1 MSPKAIEIDD
11 TDRQIIA
18 LLRDNARRSFQDIGG
33 RVALTAPAVK
43 RRVDRLERAG
53 IIRGYT
59 ASVDPGSLGWGAHA
73 FVALFCEGR
82 MSAAEVRE
90 AVAAHPEV
98 EGAYTIAGEASA
110 VLHVRAVDMKHLE
123 QALERIR
130 DTPGVLRTQTQVVLS
145 TLFERAAEEA

>member
-1 MSPKAIEIDD
+1 MKTETVVIDD
-11 TDRQIIA
+11 IDRQIIA
-18 LLRDNARRSFQDIGG
+18 LLRDNARRSFQDIGNQ
-33 RVALTAPAVK
+33 VALTAPAVK

-73 FVALFCEGR
+73 FVSLFCEGR

-90 AVAAHPEV
+90 AVMRHPEV
-98 EGAYTIAGEASA
+98 EGAYTIAGEPSA

-123 QALERIR
+123 EALERIR
-130 DTPGVLRTQTQVVLS
+130 DTQGVLRTQTQVVLS
-145 TLFERAAEEA
+145 TLFERTAQEA